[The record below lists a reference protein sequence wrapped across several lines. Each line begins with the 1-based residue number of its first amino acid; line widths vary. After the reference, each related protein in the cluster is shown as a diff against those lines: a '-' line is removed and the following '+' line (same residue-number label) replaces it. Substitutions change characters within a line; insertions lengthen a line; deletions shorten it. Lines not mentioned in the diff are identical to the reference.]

1 MKKIINSES
10 LRSIALTV
18 LIAGALV
25 SLWMVF
31 NAGRNNNSILL
42 RALFVMWSISPFT
55 ALFFANKLSKLW
67 SQYTRL
73 TLYCLMIV
81 IALISVFGYSGAFNS
96 PEMKPAFKFL
106 VIPFISWMLIVTVI
120 PISLVLSS
128 KNNSI
133 NKI

>member
-96 PEMKPAFKFL
+96 PKMKPAFKFL